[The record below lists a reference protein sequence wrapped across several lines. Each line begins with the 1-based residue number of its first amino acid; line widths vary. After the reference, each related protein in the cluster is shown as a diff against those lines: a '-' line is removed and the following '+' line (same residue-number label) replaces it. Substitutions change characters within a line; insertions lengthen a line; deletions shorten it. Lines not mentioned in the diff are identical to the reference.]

1 MRRFA
6 GKVALVTGAGSGIG
20 RATARRLAS
29 EGAAVVAGILE
40 EAQRPAVAAHDG
52 QILDVRAEADW
63 DRVLDHVEAAHGGL
77 DVLVNNA
84 GIHRLGTAEATT
96 RELWDAVME
105 INLFG
110 TFLGCKKALPVLR
123 RRGGGAIVNL
133 SSIAGIRGV
142 PGQVAYATTKG
153 AILTLILALASDH
166 VGDGIRINCVCPGAT
181 ETPIIDQIV
190 ASGADPGAFRAEI
203 AARAPIGRMA
213 SPEEV
218 AAAIAYLASD
228 DASYITGIALPVDGG
243 RSGSDVA
250 ARVRSPEPP
259 PASQSRR
266 C

>member
-1 MRRFA
+1 MERFQ

-20 RATARRLAS
+20 LATARRLAL
-29 EGAAVVAGILE
+29 EGAVVVAGILDE
-40 EAQRPAVAAHDG
+40 SQRPAVVGLDA
-52 QILDVRAEADW
+52 QILDVREEADW

-77 DVLVNNA
+77 DMLVNNA
-84 GIHRLGTAEATT
+84 GVHRLGTVEATT

-105 INLFG
+105 VNLFG
-110 TFLGCKKALPVLR
+110 TFLGCKKAIPALR

-142 PGQVAYATTKG
+142 PGQAYATTKG
-153 AILTLILALASDH
+153 AIYTLTLALAADH

-190 ASGADPGAFRAEI
+190 ARVAGLRAEI
-203 AARAPIGRMA
+203 VAKTPMGRLA
-213 SPEEV
+213 TPEEV

-243 RSGSDVA
+243 RSG
-250 ARVRSPEPP
+250 R
-259 PASQSRR
+259 
-266 C
+266 